1 LQKRSGFENMS
12 RPLRKAPG
20 AEAALLSL
28 ALDRRAK
35 LPLHVQLAEGLR
47 RLILGGRIAPGARLP
62 STRAL
67 AEEHGIARATAVLA
81 VEQLAAEGYVTAR
94 QGSGLYASAGLP
106 EGSLQVPRPASPSA
120 TTPAPPPAPWQPFQI
135 EATDPALFPRQS
147 LGRLLQRQWRLD
159 GAGLL
164 APQDAFG
171 LFALRAALAAHLR
184 DWRGIAAEASQII
197 ITSGF
202 FDGLDIIAAAA
213 FTPGDAVLIEEP
225 GFPPLRH
232 ALQRLQLRPILGLA
246 DQAGLDPAALD
257 QALRGAFMAPSRHYP
272 LGGTLSLSRRLAFLD
287 WAERAGGFLIEDDYD
302 GEYRYAGAPLPA
314 LMSLDRHE
322 RVIYLGSF
330 SKVLSRSIRLGYV
343 VLPLPLVAPA
353 RAYLARR
360 GVAASIL
367 AQGALAEF
375 IANGDFAAHIRRTR
389 RIYGRR
395 LAALLEAMAPLSPF
409 LVPEPTDAGLHLVAG
424 LGPRLAGRCSDQAI
438 AAAAAAA
445 GVAVAPLSPLYAG
458 LALRQGLMLGFAG
471 FPEDETQAA
480 MQRLG
485 GVLEAL
491 APS

>member
-1 LQKRSGFENMS
+1 MS

-28 ALDRRAK
+28 ALDRQAK

-94 QGSGLYASAGLP
+94 RGSGLYASAMLPEAGLP
-106 EGSLQVPRPASPSA
+106 EGSLQVPRPARPTAPS
-120 TTPAPPPAPWQPFQI
+120 PAPPPAPWQPFQI
-135 EATDPALFPRQS
+135 EATDPALFPRQA
-147 LGRLLQRQWRLD
+147 LGRLLQRHWRAD

-164 APQDAFG
+164 APQDGFG
-171 LFALRAALAAHLR
+171 LFALRAALAQHLR
-184 DWRGIAAEASQII
+184 DWRGIAAEPTQII

-213 FTPGDAVLIEEP
+213 FTPDDAVLIEEP

-232 ALQRLQLRPILGLA
+232 ALERLGLRPALGLA

-257 QALRGAFMAPSRHYP
+257 QALRGVFMAPSRHYP

-287 WAERAGGFLIEDDYD
+287 WAERAGGFLVEDDYD

-314 LMSLDRHE
+314 LMSLDRAA

-353 RAYLARR
+353 RAHLARR

-375 IANGDFAAHIRRTR
+375 ITSGDFAAHIRRTR
-389 RIYGRR
+389 RLYGRR
-395 LAALLEAMAPLSPF
+395 LAAMQEALAPLVPY
-409 LVPEPTDAGLHLVAG
+409 LTPEPTDAGLHLVAR
-424 LGPRLAGRCSDQAI
+424 LGPRLKGRVTDQAI
-438 AAAAAAA
+438 AAAALAE
-445 GVAVAPLSPLYAG
+445 GLHLAPLSPLYAG
-458 LALRQGLMLGFAG
+458 PPRAQGLLLGFAG
-471 FPEDETQAA
+471 FTEAHIQAA
-480 MQRLG
+480 MPRLG
-485 GVLEAL
+485 GLMARL
-491 APS
+491 ARE

>member
-1 LQKRSGFENMS
+1 MS

-94 QGSGLYASAGLP
+94 RGSGLYASAMLP
-106 EGSLQVPRPASPSA
+106 EGSLQVPRRASPAAPS
-120 TTPAPPPAPWQPFQI
+120 PAPPPAPWQSFQI
-135 EATDPALFPRQS
+135 EATDPGLFPRQS
-147 LGRLLQRQWRLD
+147 LGRLLQRQWRAD

-164 APQDAFG
+164 APQDGFG
-171 LFALRAALAAHLR
+171 LFALRAALAEHLR
-184 DWRGIAAEASQII
+184 DWRGIAAEPAQII

-213 FTPGDAVLIEEP
+213 FKHSDAVLIEEP

-232 ALQRLQLRPILGLA
+232 ALQRLGLRPALGLA

-257 QALRGAFMAPSRHYP
+257 QVLRGVFMAPSRHYP
-272 LGGTLSLSRRLAFLD
+272 LGGTLSLSRRLAFLE
-287 WAERAGGFLIEDDYD
+287 WAERAGGFLVEDDYD
-302 GEYRYAGAPLPA
+302 GEYRYTGAPLPA
-314 LMSLDRHE
+314 LMSLDRAA

-330 SKVLSRSIRLGYV
+330 SKVLSRSMRLGYL

-353 RAYLARR
+353 RAHLARR
-360 GVAASIL
+360 GVAASIM

-375 IANGDFAAHIRRTR
+375 IAGGDFAAHIRRTR
-389 RIYGRR
+389 RVYGRR
-395 LAALLEAMAPLSPF
+395 LAAMQEALAPLAPY
-409 LVPEPTDAGLHLVAG
+409 LTPEPTDAGLHLVAR
-424 LGPRLAGRCSDQAI
+424 LGPRLAGRVTDQAI
-438 AAAAAAA
+438 AAAALAE
-445 GVAVAPLSPLYAG
+445 GLHLAPLSALYAG
-458 LALRQGLMLGFAG
+458 PPRAQGLLLGFAG
-471 FPEDETQAA
+471 FTEASIQAA

-485 GVLEAL
+485 SLL
-491 APS
+491 ARLAGK

>member
-1 LQKRSGFENMS
+1 
-12 RPLRKAPG
+12 
-20 AEAALLSL
+20 
-28 ALDRRAK
+28 
-35 LPLHVQLAEGLR
+35 
-47 RLILGGRIAPGARLP
+47 
-62 STRAL
+62 
-67 AEEHGIARATAVLA
+67 
-81 VEQLAAEGYVTAR
+81 
-94 QGSGLYASAGLP
+94 
-106 EGSLQVPRPASPSA
+106 
-120 TTPAPPPAPWQPFQI
+120 
-135 EATDPALFPRQS
+135 
-147 LGRLLQRQWRLD
+147 LQRHWRLD
-159 GAGLL
+159 AAGLL
-164 APQDAFG
+164 APQDGFG
-171 LFALRAALAAHLR
+171 LFALRAALAQHLR
-184 DWRGIAAEASQII
+184 AWRGIAAEASQII

-213 FTPGDAVLIEEP
+213 FTPDDAVLIEEP

-232 ALQRLQLRPILGLA
+232 ALERLGLRPALGLA
-246 DQAGLDPAALD
+246 DQAGLDPAALN
-257 QALRGAFMAPSRHYP
+257 QALRGVFMAPSRHYP

-287 WAERAGGFLIEDDYD
+287 WAERAGGFLVEDDYD

-367 AQGALAEF
+367 AQGALADF

-409 LVPEPTDAGLHLVAG
+409 LLPEPTDAGLHLVAG

-471 FPEDETQAA
+471 FAEAETRAA
-480 MQRLG
+480 IQRLG

-491 APS
+491 A

>member
-1 LQKRSGFENMS
+1 MS

-94 QGSGLYASAGLP
+94 RGSGLYASAMLP
-106 EGSLQVPRPASPSA
+106 EGSLQVPRPASPTAPS
-120 TTPAPPPAPWQPFQI
+120 PAPPPAPWQPFQI
-135 EATDPALFPRQS
+135 EATDPALFPRQA
-147 LGRLLQRQWRLD
+147 LGRHLQRHWRAD

-164 APQDAFG
+164 APQDGFG
-171 LFALRAALAAHLR
+171 LFALRAALAQHLR
-184 DWRGIAAEASQII
+184 AWRGIAAEPAQII

-213 FTPGDAVLIEEP
+213 FTPDDAVLIEEP

-232 ALQRLQLRPILGLA
+232 ALQRLRLRPALGLA

-257 QALRGAFMAPSRHYP
+257 QALRGVFMAPSRHYP

-287 WAERAGGFLIEDDYD
+287 WAERAGGFLVEDDYD

-314 LMSLDRHE
+314 LMSLDRAA

-353 RAYLARR
+353 RAHLARR

-375 IANGDFAAHIRRTR
+375 IAGGDFAAHIRRTR
-389 RIYGRR
+389 RVYGRR
-395 LAALLEAMAPLSPF
+395 LAATQEALTPLAPYLT
-409 LVPEPTDAGLHLVAG
+409 PEPTDAGLHLVAR
-424 LGPRLAGRCSDQAI
+424 LGPHLAGRVTDQEI
-438 AAAAAAA
+438 AAAAAAE
-445 GVAVAPLSPLYAG
+445 GVHLAPLSPLYAG
-458 LALRQGLMLGFAG
+458 PPRAQGLLLGFAG
-471 FPEDETQAA
+471 FTEAHIQAA
-480 MQRLG
+480 MPRLG
-485 GVLEAL
+485 GLMARL
-491 APS
+491 ARE